1 MDFDFDLDM
10 DMDMD
15 LYDSPFDTSPVLNGQ
30 LFPEEDELDGQVIEE
45 MEEEY
50 ARLSRQREDLLAAGQ
65 TKQARD
71 IELYLRELEEMM
83 GDFSQPFN

>member
-1 MDFDFDLDM
+1 
-10 DMDMD
+10 
-15 LYDSPFDTSPVLNGQ
+15 
-30 LFPEEDELDGQVIEE
+30 

-83 GDFSQPFN
+83 GDFS

>member
-1 MDFDFDLDM
+1 MFMDFDFDLDM
-10 DMDMD
+10 
-15 LYDSPFDTSPVLNGQ
+15 PFDTSPVLNGQ

-83 GDFSQPFN
+83 GDFS